1 MREGMT
7 FRFPGE
13 GNVTDL
19 KNVGDLVIVLHKTD
33 GETMTRVNDDLIY
46 YHKIKLVDAL
56 TSTPIQL
63 TTLDGEN
70 LRFASDEIISPL
82 TSKVFYGKGMPIY
95 NENPLSPLI
104 NNYKRGNLILKF
116 TIDMPNSLPDSTRT

>member
-13 GNVTDL
+13 GNVSDL
-19 KNVGDLVIVLHKTD
+19 KSVGDLVIVLHKAD

-56 TSTPIQL
+56 T
-63 TTLDGEN
+63 
-70 LRFASDEIISPL
+70 
-82 TSKVFYGKGMPIY
+82 
-95 NENPLSPLI
+95 
-104 NNYKRGNLILKF
+104 
-116 TIDMPNSLPDSTRT
+116 

>member
-56 TSTPIQL
+56 TSTPIEL

-70 LRFASDEIISPL
+70 LRFASDEIISP
-82 TSKVFYGKGMPIY
+82 
-95 NENPLSPLI
+95 
-104 NNYKRGNLILKF
+104 
-116 TIDMPNSLPDSTRT
+116 